1 MMKKTF
7 IPAMLILTMI
17 FTFCTVQTV
26 QSHEKGGQ
34 QIEQQYYD
42 AWESAYI
49 KEMKGL
55 LQQHGLAESGITM
68 TKVMEADGSRS
79 YEVLIH
85 HRRTALLT
93 QAQYEELME
102 KLQALPF
109 PAQDCD
115 FAFCP
120 SA

>member
-7 IPAMLILTMI
+7 IPAMFILTII

-26 QSHEKGGQ
+26 QSHGKGGQ
-34 QIEQQYYD
+34 QIEKQYYD

-49 KEMKGL
+49 KDIKL
-55 LQQHGLAESGITM
+55 LLVQNGLAESGITM

-85 HRRTALLT
+85 HRRTAFLT
-93 QAQYEELME
+93 QKQYGELME

-115 FAFCP
+115 FAFCLG
-120 SA
+120 A